1 MSQETILKYGVKLIV
16 IFLCLPVHE
25 FAHAWT
31 ARKLGDTTQEHKGRL
46 TLNPLAHLDPFGA
59 VCLFLTGF
67 GWAKPVQ
74 IESRMF
80 KNFKRDMAISAA
92 AGPISNL
99 MLGFFGAILWKIT
112 LCCYWVKAG
121 FSVSDISESV
131 SSFSDAAYYKLN
143 AGSDA
148 LFWLQ
153 FILFYF
159 VMINVGLAVFNL
171 IPIPPLD
178 GSKILM
184 FFLSNKMNY
193 KLYEYQ
199 MYFYIGFIAVL
210 MTGLLD
216 VPLGLLRSGA
226 FFLIDVLT
234 IWVPSLMG
242 AIL

>member
-1 MSQETILKYGVKLIV
+1 MTQQDILKYGVKLIV

-25 FAHAWT
+25 FAHAWS
-31 ARKLGDTTQEHKGRL
+31 ARKLGDTTQDHKGRL
-46 TLNPLAHLDPFGA
+46 TLNPLAHLDLFGA

-74 IESRMF
+74 VESRMF
-80 KNFKRDMAISAA
+80 KNFKRDMAITAA

-99 MLGFFGAILWKIT
+99 FLAFFGAILWKIT

-121 FSVSDISESV
+121 FSITDITENTSG
-131 SSFSDAAYYKLN
+131 FSTAAYYQIH
-143 AGSDA
+143 AGNDA

-159 VMINVGLAVFNL
+159 VMINVGLAVFNF
-171 IPIPPLD
+171 IPVPPLD

-184 FFLSNKMNY
+184 FFLPDKTMYKM
-193 KLYEYQ
+193 YEYQ
-199 MYFYIGFIAVL
+199 MYFYIGFIVVL

-216 VPLGLLRSGA
+216 IPLGLLRSGA
-226 FFLIDVLT
+226 FFIIDMMTV
-234 IWVPSLMG
+234 WVPSLMEV
-242 AIL
+242 IL

>member
-31 ARKLGDTTQEHKGRL
+31 ARKLGDTTQDTKGRL

-92 AGPISNL
+92 AGPISNVVL
-99 MLGFFGAILWKIT
+99 AIVGAILWKVT

-121 FSVSDISESV
+121 LSVSEITEIAG
-131 SSFSDAAYYKLN
+131 SFSSGAFYQLKS
-143 AGSDA
+143 GGEA

-153 FILFYF
+153 FILYYF
-159 VMINVGLAVFNL
+159 VIINLGLAVFNL
-171 IPIPPLD
+171 IPVPPLD
-178 GSKILM
+178 GSKIIM
-184 FFLSNKMNY
+184 FFLPNKTVY
-193 KLYEYQ
+193 KMYEYQ
-199 MYFYIGFIAVL
+199 MYFYIGFIVVL

-216 VPLGLLRSGA
+216 VPLGLLRSGV
-226 FFLIDVLT
+226 FFLVDKLT
-234 IWVPSLMG
+234 FWVPMIME